1 MPVSQIVE
9 ETVEVKKPSGEV
21 DMLAAVRGQVPMV
34 QTAHSIV
41 TILFVVPRQV
51 PTNESVQKTV

>member
-9 ETVEVKKPSGEV
+9 ETVEVKKPSGKV
-21 DMLAAVRGQVPMV
+21 DMPAAVRGQVPMV

-41 TILFVVPRQV
+41 TIPVVVPRQV
-51 PTNESVQKTV
+51 ATTESVQKAV